1 MDRTLTSET
10 VSKIGETILL
20 KGWVDTR
27 RDHGQI
33 VFIDLRD
40 RTGLVQIVARPE
52 LVEGL
57 HSEDVIYV
65 TGPVKARPEKLIN
78 PKLATGTVEVEAAK
92 VELISKAAELPFDM
106 GAEGLNLELPTL
118 LDYRSLVLRH
128 PKVQA
133 IFRIQEVVIDSF
145 RRALKAKDFLEF
157 QAPSI
162 ISSAPEGGADIFEVK
177 YFGHKAYLAQ
187 SPQLYKSLL
196 VSAFERVFSVNK
208 VFRAEP
214 SVTTRHLTEV
224 VSLDAEMG
232 FIDSWLE
239 VRDMAEYTIKFILD
253 EVTKNCTKELELF
266 AAVIPEVPQKIP
278 TLKLREAQEIIYQR
292 TGRDCRREKD
302 PAPEDEREICLWAK
316 ETQHSDLVFISHYP
330 TKYRPFYTYPDDE
343 DPEYNQG
350 FDLIGRGVEWMTGGR
365 RIHDYQ
371 TLVEHAKKWGVNPD
385 NIQLYLQAFKY
396 GMPPLGGFAFGAERI
411 TMHILGL
418 SNIREASLFP
428 RDMERVDVRLSTL
441 KKASGNDVSATVH
454 GEEVF
459 SRIKSKLDAAGV
471 HYKSLD
477 HDPVFTSADSA
488 RIRGTQIQQGAK
500 ALVMFADKS
509 PILVVISA
517 SLKAD
522 TKLLKQFLQVKDL
535 RMATAAEVNQ
545 LTGLE
550 TGCIPPFGS
559 VLGLKTYQDKSLSQ
573 NDEIAFNAG
582 LHTRSIIMK
591 YEDFNNIEHPQVG
604 EFSSEK

>member
-316 ETQHSDLVFISHYP
+316 ETQHSDLVFIS
-330 TKYRPFYTYPDDE
+330 
-343 DPEYNQG
+343 
-350 FDLIGRGVEWMTGGR
+350 
-365 RIHDYQ
+365 
-371 TLVEHAKKWGVNPD
+371 
-385 NIQLYLQAFKY
+385 
-396 GMPPLGGFAFGAERI
+396 
-411 TMHILGL
+411 
-418 SNIREASLFP
+418 
-428 RDMERVDVRLSTL
+428 LSTL